1 MRKSVTSILG
11 AALLV
16 VGLAGCQ
23 GNDNNFDTQND
34 GDVKILDQRNDNGH
48 GFNQNDRFDNNNG
61 RSNIMNN
68 GNQDCNDDLYYGQS
82 GQSGT
87 GATGTGTS
95 GTGGAGAMGTGTA
108 GSETG
113 TGAGVNGG
121 PSAGIT
127 GYDGCRDGT
136 GSNIR

>member
-61 RSNIMNN
+61 RSNIMNDR
-68 GNQDCNDDLYYGQS
+68 NQDCNELYYGQS
-82 GQSGT
+82 GTGT
-87 GATGTGTS
+87 TGIGTGTT

-108 GSETG
+108 GSGAG

-121 PSAGIT
+121 PGAGTT
-127 GYDGCRDGT
+127 GYDGCGNGT
-136 GSNIR
+136 GSNNR

>member
-48 GFNQNDRFDNNNG
+48 GFNHNDRHNNTNG
-61 RSNIMNN
+61 NSNIMND
-68 GNQDCNDDLYYGQS
+68 GNQDCNDLYYGQS
-82 GQSGT
+82 G
-87 GATGTGTS
+87 TGTT
-95 GTGGAGAMGTGTA
+95 
-108 GSETG
+108 
-113 TGAGVNGG
+113 
-121 PSAGIT
+121 
-127 GYDGCRDGT
+127 
-136 GSNIR
+136 